1 MWLGL
6 CSYPEKDNLMSK
18 LGLPLDDIHEL
29 ARQNIWYP
37 ALPVI
42 LYLVA
47 YAFVVV
53 FVQLLNLVI
62 AAVARVLSVFCEGSV
77 SF

>member
-1 MWLGL
+1 MKLAI
-6 CSYPEKDNLMSK
+6 CSYPEKENLMSK
-18 LGLPLDDIHEL
+18 LGLPPDDIHEL

-37 ALPVI
+37 ALPVV

-62 AAVARVLSVFCEGSV
+62 AAVAKVLSVFYERLV
-77 SF
+77 S